1 MSAPSESDSDKQ
13 DLLQYREQ
21 EDEQPPVRVIRRRAR
36 SDDAKVEVRNNI
48 IEMGRHAFAS
58 QSFEKV
64 SLRGIAA
71 AAGYAPSVIYRYF
84 EDRQALFLAIREV
97 DLDEALIAQERFA
110 SRIADPVERLRKL
123 FIYAVKYW
131 ETHAD
136 HYEVL
141 YARPRSRPEMFLK
154 DGSRFGQSTLVRRSV
169 ALWETVLRELFETL
183 PRQPVQLK
191 VATDTL
197 LIGLHGVI
205 AIPARM
211 SGRDWSPSSRLA
223 SETIELM
230 LRGWQAASQE

>member
-1 MSAPSESDSDKQ
+1 
-13 DLLQYREQ
+13 
-21 EDEQPPVRVIRRRAR
+21 
-36 SDDAKVEVRNNI
+36 
-48 IEMGRHAFAS
+48 MGRHAFAS
-58 QSFEKV
+58 QSFDKV

-97 DLDEALIAQERFA
+97 DLDEALTAQERFA
-110 SRIADPVERLRKL
+110 SRIADPAERLRKL
-123 FIYAVKYW
+123 FTYAVKYW

-169 ALWETVLRELFETL
+169 ALWESVLQELFNTL
-183 PRQPVQLK
+183 PRHPTHLK

-197 LIGLHGVI
+197 LIALHGVI
-205 AIPARM
+205 AIPSRM
-211 SGRDWSPSSRLA
+211 SGREWSPSHRLA
-223 SETIELM
+223 GETIDLM
-230 LRGWQAASQE
+230 LRGWQVASEE